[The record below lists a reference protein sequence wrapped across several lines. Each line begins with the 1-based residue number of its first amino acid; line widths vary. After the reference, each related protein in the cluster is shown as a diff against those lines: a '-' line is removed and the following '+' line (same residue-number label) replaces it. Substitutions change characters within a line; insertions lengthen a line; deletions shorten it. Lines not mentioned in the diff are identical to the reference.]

1 MSAPSPQ
8 PSAGGRGSTLPAPRP
23 LPDGRAS
30 LTARRGLVAP
40 SATVWGLLRHELL
53 FLSYALLEI
62 ALITPVV
69 LVILSWAR
77 YWSAL
82 YVALWLL
89 LVMLLPLNI
98 IRLMGLLQWDM
109 RRQRRVLILALLLT
123 LLLSWRLL
131 LYDAASLFDLG
142 WLRRFL
148 GSFAEGGNLL
158 WTRDLSVFIITT
170 LLWWR
175 GIRLA
180 IRHPEI
186 NNVGL
191 RLRLGGLILLPLII
205 WFGSFLDVSM
215 VPFVLLFFL
224 AGLVTVSLVRAE
236 NIEQE
241 RSGTAATL
249 DARWFAGVLAAAA
262 GVVLLA
268 GVAAAFIA
276 GDSLFVV
283 LAWLAPLWQ
292 ALQFGAT
299 VAGVILFQITYP
311 AFQLLAVIVQFL
323 GNILAALLG
332 QVGAALRQANIIQ
345 PVPTPELPTATPTP
359 NAVVA
364 ELGGKALTV
373 GIMFGLIILVALA
386 LARAYQQ
393 ATYAARGSERSRR
406 PESEDEEPGLGR
418 RMLERLGL
426 LRGWRAAAS
435 VRRIYRQMCRAAGA
449 AGYPRLG
456 AETPYEYLPSLGR
469 AWPDHALETRAIT
482 EAFIRVRYG
491 EIPETEEELEA
502 IRAAWRTLAAAELQ
516 PHEKAASDA
525 GVKLAKKE

>member
-1 MSAPSPQ
+1 MSVPYPQ
-8 PSAGGRGSTLPAPRP
+8 PSPGGRG
-23 LPDGRAS
+23 G
-30 LTARRGLVAP
+30 LTTRRGLVAP
-40 SATVWGLLRHELL
+40 SVSLWGLARHELL
-53 FLSYALLEI
+53 FLCFALLEI
-62 ALITPVV
+62 PLITPVV

-77 YWSAL
+77 YWPPL
-82 YVALWLL
+82 HVALWLL
-89 LVMLLPLNI
+89 LVMLLPLNL
-98 IRLMGLLQWDM
+98 IRLMGLLQWDVK
-109 RRQRRVLILALLLT
+109 RQRRVLIAALLLT
-123 LLLSWRLL
+123 LLVSWRLL
-131 LYDAASLFDLG
+131 LYDAASLFDLS

-158 WTRDLSVFIITT
+158 WTRDLSVFLIIT

-191 RLRLGGLILLPLII
+191 RLRLGGLIFLPLIV
-205 WFGSFLDVSM
+205 WFGSSFLDVSM

-224 AGLVTVSLVRAE
+224 AGLAAVSLVRAE

-262 GVVLLA
+262 GVVLAA

-283 LAWLAPLWQ
+283 LAWLSPLWQ

-323 GNILAALLG
+323 GNILAALLS
-332 QVGAALRQANIIQ
+332 QVGAALRQANILQ
-345 PVPTPELPTATPTP
+345 QVPTPELPTATPTP
-359 NAVVA
+359 GALAA

-373 GIMFGLIILVALA
+373 GIMLGLIALVALA

-393 ATYAARGSERSRR
+393 ATFAARESARSRH
-406 PESEDEEPGLGR
+406 PTAEDEEPGLGR
-418 RMLERLGL
+418 RVLERLGL

-456 AETPYEYLPSLGR
+456 AETPYEYLPSLAR
-469 AWPDHALETRAIT
+469 AWPDNTSETRAIT

-491 EIPETEEELEA
+491 EIPETEGELEA
-502 IRAAWRTLAAAELQ
+502 IRAAWRRLEAAEPQ
-516 PHEKAASDA
+516 RQETAADA
-525 GVKLAKKE
+525 GVKLTKREKG

>member
-1 MSAPSPQ
+1 MSATPAHRPGPSPQ
-8 PSAGGRGSTLPAPRP
+8 PSPGGRGSEKV
-23 LPDGRAS
+23 
-30 LTARRGLVAP
+30 RRGLVAP
-40 SATVWGLLRHELL
+40 SVSAWGLVRHELL

-77 YWSAL
+77 YWPPL
-82 YVALWLL
+82 HVALWLL
-89 LVMLLPLNI
+89 LVMLLPLNL
-98 IRLMGLLQWDM
+98 IRLMGLLQWDVK
-109 RRQRRVLILALLLT
+109 RQRRVLVAALLLT

-131 LYDAASLFDLG
+131 LYDAASLFDLS

-158 WTRDLSVFIITT
+158 WTRDLSVFLIIT

-224 AGLVTVSLVRAE
+224 AGLTAVSLVRAE

-262 GVVLLA
+262 GVVVAA

-283 LAWLAPLWQ
+283 LAWLSPLWQ
-292 ALQFGAT
+292 AIQFGAT
-299 VAGVILFQITYP
+299 VAGVVLFQITYP

-323 GNILAALLG
+323 GNILAVLLG
-332 QVGAALRQANIIQ
+332 QVGAALRQANILQ
-345 PVPTPELPTATPTP
+345 PVPTPVLPTVTPTAD
-359 NAVVA
+359 AVAA
-364 ELGGKALTV
+364 ELGGQALTA
-373 GIMFGLIILVALA
+373 GIMLGLIALVALA

-393 ATYAARGSERSRR
+393 ASFAARESARSRR
-406 PESEDEEPGLGR
+406 PSVEDDEPGLGR
-418 RMLERLGL
+418 RVLERLGL
-426 LRGWRAAAS
+426 LRQWRAAAS

-456 AETPYEYLPSLGR
+456 VETPYEYLPSLGR
-469 AWPDHALETRAIT
+469 AWPDHAAETRAIT

-502 IRAAWRTLAAAELQ
+502 IRAAWRRLEAAEPLRRETAAA
-516 PHEKAASDA
+516 DA
-525 GVKLAKKE
+525 GVKLAKRD